1 MVEIYR
7 QIDAGQRALADLY
20 QLEDSDRG
28 EGSGVLRHLRT
39 GIELSLADLLYLK
52 MSISDNV
59 ATNILIRMA
68 GLDAINR
75 TMADLG
81 MSNSNLSRFMVGRPA
96 RADETENLATPNDY
110 AGAMAKILSHEAASA
125 DSCVAMVELLSKQ
138 QNHRRL
144 SRYLPRSESVR
155 WGSKTGTSA
164 GTVNDVGYITGP
176 NGQLII
182 AVYTENYVDV
192 HTAEQVIGQVARA
205 ALLDSGVAGPSFTS

>member
-39 GIELSLADLLYLK
+39 GIELSLADLLYLM

-68 GLDAINR
+68 GMDAINR

-110 AGAMAKILSHEAASA
+110 AGAMAKILSHEAAST

-164 GTVNDVGYITGP
+164 GNVNDVGYITGP